1 MLTSDQIGHQ
11 STVFWNTLRADELIK
26 HEVKLFKVG
35 LLVCCSMRNFP
46 SDRGVVVG
54 LLKGFIGLSG
64 AIFTQ
69 VVSKY
74 EICPFEK
81 KRNPPK
87 KSIICVVPEHSIII
101 SYLVDAS
108 FMCQR

>member
-1 MLTSDQIGHQ
+1 
-11 STVFWNTLRADELIK
+11 
-26 HEVKLFKVG
+26 
-35 LLVCCSMRNFP
+35 MRNFL

-74 EICPFEK
+74 KICPFQK
-81 KRNPPK
+81 KRNTPK
-87 KSIICVVPEHSIII
+87 NPIQMQCCVVPEHSIII

-108 FMCQR
+108 CMCQRLYNAECCNQIAQKNSFF

>member
-1 MLTSDQIGHQ
+1 
-11 STVFWNTLRADELIK
+11 
-26 HEVKLFKVG
+26 
-35 LLVCCSMRNFP
+35 MRNFP

-74 EICPFEK
+74 KICPFQK
-81 KRNPPK
+81 KRNIPK
-87 KSIICVVPEHSIII
+87 NSIQMQCCVVPEHSIII
-101 SYLVDAS
+101 SYLVYAS
-108 FMCQR
+108 CMCQRLHNAECCNQIAQKTLSF